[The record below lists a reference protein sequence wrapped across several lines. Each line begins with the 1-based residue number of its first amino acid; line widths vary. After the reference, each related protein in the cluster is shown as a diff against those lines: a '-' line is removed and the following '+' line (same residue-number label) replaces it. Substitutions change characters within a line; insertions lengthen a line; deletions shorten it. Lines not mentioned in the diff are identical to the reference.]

1 MTASAM
7 KIPNDHQIHRPSGT
21 MILADIQE
29 NDAMNQAGGVK

>member
-7 KIPNDHQIHRPSGT
+7 KIPKDHQIHRPSDT
-21 MILADIQE
+21 MIIVDIQE